1 MWETVG
7 PSPLCGGCYRYN
19 APGCLVTP
27 CPGRESL
34 NIETSQVNS
43 PTNMTLSVRNMG
55 SVGITLT
62 SYVVKD
68 SLDNQYA
75 NMNWTTPFMNPNQ
88 LVAINII
95 IDGSAFTFQSKN
107 TYNIALTTA
116 RNNIFTFT
124 LTA

>member
-7 PSPLCGGCYRYN
+7 PSPLCGGCYRYY
-19 APGCLVTP
+19 APGCFVTP

-43 PTNMTLSVRNMG
+43 PTNLTLSVRNVG
-55 SVGITLT
+55 SGSITLT

-68 SLDNQYA
+68 SLGNQYA
-75 NMNWTTPFMNPNQ
+75 KMNWTTPFMNPNQ
-88 LVAINII
+88 LAAINII
-95 IDGSAFTFQSKN
+95 IDGTAFTFQSKN
-107 TYNIALTTA
+107 TYNIALTTM

>member
-1 MWETVG
+1 MVRRPYAGDAIATMHLG
-7 PSPLCGGCYRYN
+7 ALLPL
-19 APGCLVTP
+19 

-43 PTNMTLSVRNMG
+43 PTNLTLSVRDVG

-62 SYVVKD
+62 SYIVKD
-68 SLDNQYA
+68 SLGNQYA
-75 NMNWTTPFMNPNQ
+75 KVNWTTPFMNPNQ

-107 TYNIALTTA
+107 TYNMALTTA

-124 LTA
+124 LNA

>member
-19 APGCLVTP
+19 APGCFVTP

-43 PTNMTLSVRNMG
+43 PTNLTLSVRNVG
-55 SVGITLT
+55 SGSITLT

-68 SLDNQYA
+68 SLGNQYA
-75 NMNWTTPFMNPNQ
+75 KMNWTTPFMNPNQ
-88 LVAINII
+88 LAAINII
-95 IDGSAFTFQSKN
+95 IDGTAFTFQSKN
-107 TYNIALTTA
+107 TYNIALTTM